1 MNLYLKTARKSIL
14 IILLLLIGMNI
25 YAQRNSK
32 ITIIRKNISV
42 QTALTEVRKQSNM
55 SIAYNDSKFPKEKI
69 SLNIENQPL
78 EQALNNILQKTGFT
92 YIIKDD

>member
-55 SIAYNDSKFPKEKI
+55 SIAYNHSKFPK
-69 SLNIENQPL
+69 
-78 EQALNNILQKTGFT
+78 
-92 YIIKDD
+92 